1 MERFSALSR
10 GAQLMFIG
18 SILLLIDS
26 FLSWQS
32 YDGPGSEFAEQLGV
46 SDELSRNAWHG
57 VGVIMG
63 LLVIVLIAWLVVRL
77 AAADVKLPVSDA
89 MTGAVLGILILIFT
103 IIKIL
108 ADNEYRTIWAWVGL
122 GLAVVI
128 AVGAWMSVQEAGGVN
143 TLKSEATSMTG
154 SGRRRRRSA
163 NRASGRSSDASPG
176 SRSSGGSRGSRSSGR
191 ARSARPFRRGTHTR
205 RRRPP
210 GLAEPARPALPKAAQ
225 PGRFR
230 YPGMSTRRPRSR
242 RRPSPAVPRRGR

>member
-10 GAQLMFIG
+10 GTQLMFIG

-26 FLSWQS
+26 FLNWQK

-63 LLVIVLIAWLVVRL
+63 LLVIVLIAWIVVRL

-108 ADNEYRTIWAWVGL
+108 ADNEYRTIWAWIGL
-122 GLAVVI
+122 LLAVVI
-128 AVGAWMSVQEAGGVN
+128 AVGSWMSVQEAGGVN

-154 SGRRRRRSA
+154 SGGGGGGGESTPAAPTPPPAPPAPAAPEAPAAPAKPAPHDHSA
-163 NRASGRSSDASPG
+163 EGH
-176 SRSSGGSRGSRSSGR
+176 
-191 ARSARPFRRGTHTR
+191 THD
-205 RRRPP
+205 
-210 GLAEPARPALPKAAQ
+210 EEDRPA
-225 PGRFR
+225 
-230 YPGMSTRRPRSR
+230 
-242 RRPSPAVPRRGR
+242 

>member
-26 FLSWQS
+26 FLSWQK

-46 SDELSRNAWHG
+46 SDELTRNAWHG

-77 AAADVKLPVSDA
+77 AASDVQLPVSDA

-108 ADNEYRTIWAWVGL
+108 ADNEYRTIWAWIGL
-122 GLAVVI
+122 LLAVVI
-128 AVGAWMSVQEAGGVN
+128 AVGAWLSVQEAGGIDN
-143 TLKSEATSMTG
+143 LKSEATSMGG
-154 SGRRRRRSA
+154 SGGGGGGESA
-163 NRASGRSSDASPG
+163 PAA
-176 SRSSGGSRGSRSSGR
+176 
-191 ARSARPFRRGTHTR
+191 TT
-205 RRRPP
+205 PP
-210 GLAEPARPALPKAAQ
+210 PAPAAPAPPAAPAEPPAAAPEPPAPPAPPAAPSEPAPHDHSAEGHTHDEEDRPA
-225 PGRFR
+225 
-230 YPGMSTRRPRSR
+230 
-242 RRPSPAVPRRGR
+242 